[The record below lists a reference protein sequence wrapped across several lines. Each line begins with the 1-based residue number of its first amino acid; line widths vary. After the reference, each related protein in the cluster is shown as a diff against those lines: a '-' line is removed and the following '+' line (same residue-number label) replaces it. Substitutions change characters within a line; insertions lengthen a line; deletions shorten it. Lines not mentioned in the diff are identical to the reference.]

1 LRAAAVAAGAVTAT
15 SATAPAALH
24 RLGDPK
30 RPLARTVPDDA
41 GMRVA
46 SLGACL
52 LAVAVLGA
60 GSGAAGAGSSG
71 AFVTR
76 SGTNLLLDGQ
86 PYRFGGANVEW
97 LGLAG
102 YGPADPA
109 GPHYPSH
116 YEIDDAL
123 ATARELGAAVVRS
136 QTMGDSVGC
145 APCLEPAL
153 GRFNEAAFE
162 RIDYALAS
170 ARRHGIRIVATL
182 VGDDAADGGAG
193 CVYLAWR
200 GISVPG
206 CSLSNMDP
214 FWSDPTVIGD
224 VEQHVEAVLDHV
236 NVYTHVAY
244 RNDPTILGW
253 DLVNGGGSPPSW
265 TRAIGRF
272 VRGIDRRHLVLSDAS
287 NARLSVVDACVAFV
301 YPHWRLPLRVVS
313 PKIAACRAAHKPFLA
328 YEYGWDRT
336 NFPTV
341 RALRS
346 FLGTLEANPEVAGD
360 AFWALQAHSDGH
372 GFMPIPADVTDPAAA
387 ARVESGE
394 WWALYYPGLR
404 TLVTPAADMAAR
416 AQVLRGH
423 NYAMRGLPAPP
434 HALPPAPVVTS
445 VVSGPAGSRVYWQGS
460 AGAGRYSVER
470 ARSARGP
477 WVIVCRRCVTDRADG
492 WLDRASA
499 ASGAWYRVVPFNLDG
514 KAGAASRPKR
524 GPPA

>member
-1 LRAAAVAAGAVTAT
+1 
-15 SATAPAALH
+15 
-24 RLGDPK
+24 
-30 RPLARTVPDDA
+30 
-41 GMRVA
+41 MRVA

-200 GISVPG
+200 NIDVPD

-214 FWSDPTVIGD
+214 FFTDPQLIAD
-224 VEQHVEAVLDHV
+224 VEQHIRALLEHV
-236 NVYTHVAY
+236 NAYTHVAY
-244 RNDPTILGW
+244 KNDPTILGW
-253 DLVNGGGSPPSW
+253 DLMNGGGSPPAW
-265 TRAIGRF
+265 TKTIADYIRA
-272 VRGIDRRHLVLSDAS
+272 IDRRHLILSDAS
-287 NARLSVVDACVAFV
+287 NAGLKNVDACVSFV
-301 YPHWRLPLRVVS
+301 YAHWHQGYAGFAKPR
-313 PKIAACRAAHKPFLA
+313 IDACARSNKPYIA

-336 NFPTV
+336 NVPSLAPFLRTLLMN
-341 RALRS
+341 RA
-346 FLGTLEANPEVAGD
+346 VAGD
-360 AFWALQAHSDGH
+360 AFWALEAHAPDG
-372 GFMPIPADVTDPAAA
+372 GWRPLPAPVADPQLAATE
-387 ARVESGE
+387 ESGE
-394 WWALYYPGLR
+394 WWALYYPGR
-404 TLVTPAADMAAR
+404 ATRVNTAADMAAR
-416 AQVLRGH
+416 AQAIRRH
-423 NYAMRGLPAPP
+423 NYAMAGRRVPP
-434 HALPPAPVVTS
+434 HAIPPPPQILSTS
-445 VVSGPAGSRVYWQGS
+445 PLRWRGS
-460 AGAGRYSVER
+460 AGAARYVVER
-470 ARSARGP
+470 
-477 WVIVCRRCVTDRADG
+477 
-492 WLDRASA
+492 
-499 ASGAWYRVVPFNLDG
+499 SGKVVRVFAVNLDG
-514 KAGAASRPKR
+514 KRSRASIATVRP
-524 GPPA
+524 

>member
-1 LRAAAVAAGAVTAT
+1 MRA
-15 SATAPAALH
+15 
-24 RLGDPK
+24 
-30 RPLARTVPDDA
+30 
-41 GMRVA
+41 A

-52 LAVAVLGA
+52 LAVAALAA
-60 GSGAAGAGSSG
+60 GSGAAAKPQGSSG

-76 SGTNLLLDGQ
+76 AGTGLLLAGR

-145 APCLEPAL
+145 PLCIEPSL
-153 GRFNEAAFE
+153 GQFNEAAFE

-170 ARRHGIRIVATL
+170 ARAHGIRIVATL
-182 VGDDAADGGAG
+182 VGDDAVSGGAG

-200 GISVPG
+200 DISVPN
-206 CSLSNMDP
+206 CSLAHMDP
-214 FWSDPTVIGD
+214 FWSDQAVIGD
-224 VEQHVEAVLDHV
+224 VEQHVRAVLDHV

-244 RNDPTILGW
+244 KNDPTILGW
-253 DLVNGGGSPPSW
+253 DLVNGGGSPPAW
-265 TRAIGRF
+265 TREIGRF
-272 VRGIDRRHLVLSDAS
+272 VRSLDRRHLVLSDAS

-301 YPHWRLPLRVVS
+301 YPHWRLPLRVAK

-336 NFPTV
+336 NFSTV

-346 FLGTLEANPEVAGD
+346 FLRTLEANPEVAGD
-360 AFWALQAHSDGH
+360 AFWALEAHSDGH
-372 GFMPIPADVTDPAAA
+372 GFMPIPADVADPAAA

-404 TLVTPAADMAAR
+404 TLVTSAADMAAR

-423 NYAMRGLPAPP
+423 NYAMRGVPVPP
-434 HALPPAPVVTS
+434 HAIPPRPLLTS
-445 VVSGPAGSRVYWQGS
+445 VVSGQAGSRLYWQGS
-460 AGAGRYSVER
+460 AGAGTYSVER
-470 ARSARGP
+470 APGAAGP
-477 WVIVCRRCVTDRADG
+477 WLTVCRRCVTDSSDG
-492 WLDRASA
+492 WLDSA
-499 ASGAWYRVVPFNLDG
+499 AAAQGAWYRVVPYNLDG
-514 KAGAASRPKR
+514 RPGPATRPKR
-524 GPPA
+524 VSAS